1 MNYDNEEKKTNVAHV
16 AGRVN
21 SEPVKVWEIYG
32 EQFYE
37 FELATKRLSGEEDL
51 LLVTV
56 SERLLNDKELKVDD
70 FVEINGEFRSY
81 NRIVDGK
88 SRLHLNVFAKEIDI
102 KEKESIHENE
112 VSLTGYICKQPIYRE
127 TPFGRQITDVLIA
140 VNRPFSTKSD
150 YIPVIAWGRNALF
163 VGNLAVGTKIE
174 FAGRIQS
181 RIYHK
186 KLEDGN
192 SIPMTAY
199 EVSAQKVQMLEKPMS
214 KNTFGTIKNKDIV

>member
-1 MNYDNEEKKTNVAHV
+1 MNYENEEKMPNVAHV
-16 AGRVN
+16 TGRVN
-21 SEPVKVWEIYG
+21 SEPVKVWEFYG

-37 FELATKRLSGEEDL
+37 FKLAIKRLSGEEDL

-56 SERLLNDKELKVDD
+56 SERLLKDKELKIDD
-70 FVEINGEFRSY
+70 CVEINGEFRSY

-88 SRLHLNVFAKEIDI
+88 SRLCLNVFAKEIDV
-102 KEKESIHENE
+102 KEKEVVHENE
-112 VSLTGYICKQPIYRE
+112 VSLVGYICKPPVYRE
-127 TPFGRQITDVLIA
+127 TPFGRQIADVLIA

-150 YIPVIAWGRNALF
+150 YIPVIAWGRNAPFAAGLD
-163 VGNLAVGTKIE
+163 VGAKIAV
-174 FAGRIQS
+174 AGRMQS

-192 SIPMTAY
+192 SVPMTAY
-199 EVSAQKVQMLEKPMS
+199 EVSAQMVQVLEMPMS